1 MAALVLLSCGERF
14 IKYDGAAEEDVAVD
28 VVDLGAPV
36 LKVIE
41 EKDEDREKHGDGD
54 RQAHHQAGVNHLPKI
69 SIFLKI
75 HEMIITERKPTKQK
89 RLTRH

>member
-14 IKYDGAAEEDVAVD
+14 IKYDGDAEEDVAVD
-28 VVDLGAPV
+28 VDDLGAPV

-54 RQAHHQAGVNHLPKI
+54 RQDHHQAGVNHLPKI
-69 SIFLKI
+69 STFLQI
-75 HEMIITERKPTKQK
+75 LEF
-89 RLTRH
+89 LANSYC

>member
-14 IKYDGAAEEDVAVD
+14 IKYDGDTEEDVAVD

-36 LKVIE
+36 LKVIG

-54 RQAHHQAGVNHLPKI
+54 RQDYPQAGVNHQPK
-69 SIFLKI
+69 FLLSCKF
-75 HEMIITERKPTKQK
+75 
-89 RLTRH
+89 